1 MCSGPKNPQIL
12 TFNHLNMI
20 IILSLKIIADNNKKK
35 KGWPNTLWALH
46 NVKNLNNKF
55 AWFFKIWE

>member
-35 KGWPNTLWALH
+35 KVDLIHYEPYTMS
-46 NVKNLNNKF
+46 
-55 AWFFKIWE
+55 KI